1 MRSNRRKRK
10 KAFNNFIS
18 ITGKIESYVCSE
30 TSILSFLFGGISEKK
45 KQTFWSSGVADVVVI
60 FVAVVDVVV
69 VIVFAAV
76 VVFVVVEVFVVVILV
91 VTVVVAS
98 TVVVVA
104 TFVTVVI
111 LIIIIIICIV
121 VDAVVRSTV
130 VAVSI
135 HILNVVFDF
144 IAIAIAIIII
154 IIVLIFLAPCL
165 FKPPLKCSY
174 SQHFHYFANRKLI
187 DCITGENCRD
197 LDLNPWLSS
206 HESTV
211 LTARPTRLNCR

>member
-1 MRSNRRKRK
+1 M
-10 KAFNNFIS
+10 
-18 ITGKIESYVCSE
+18 
-30 TSILSFLFGGISEKK
+30 
-45 KQTFWSSGVADVVVI
+45 
-60 FVAVVDVVV
+60 
-69 VIVFAAV
+69 
-76 VVFVVVEVFVVVILV
+76 ILV

-135 HILNVVFDF
+135 HILNVAFDV

-154 IIVLIFLAPCL
+154 IIVLIFLVPCL
-165 FKPPLKCSY
+165 CKPPLKCGY
-174 SQHFHYFANRKLI
+174 SQHFHYSANRKRI
-187 DCITGENCRD
+187 DCFTGENCRE
-197 LDLNPWLSS
+197 LDLNPGLSR
-206 HESTV
+206 HEPTV
-211 LTARPTRLNCR
+211 LTTRPTRLNCR